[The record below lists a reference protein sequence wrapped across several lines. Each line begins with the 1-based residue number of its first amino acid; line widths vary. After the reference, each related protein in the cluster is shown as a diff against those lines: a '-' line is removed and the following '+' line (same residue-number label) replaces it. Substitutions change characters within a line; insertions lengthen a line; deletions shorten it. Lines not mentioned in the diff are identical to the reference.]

1 MTSQLCIKNTIFKTA
16 YLRNYYHKF
25 QYTKNFE
32 TNFSKNTC
40 LQISIVSITKTVITI
55 SHDRLQLG

>member
-40 LQISIVSITKTVITI
+40 LQISMF
-55 SHDRLQLG
+55 Q